1 MSYSKLH
8 GKYGKPVIG
17 EINRPKI
24 LEIFK
29 DMRKENFI
37 ALAYVRDS
45 SDMEERMEEGKVN
58 GAVHWGEWEENSAW
72 PNDGLPSLQYWSNG
86 YLLGGYNHCLRI
98 AFEGGKLDKQAVGW
112 NLFRRLEK
120 AGLHPLWGYG
130 EDLKRVYGPL
140 QEGEGQRYIYSQH
153 TNGPASG
160 FILIPR
166 AVNMDALEP
175 EEMERLRKYG
185 AEEKVRRLERKE
197 RDIRSCIDEI
207 FYRME
212 ESDRQVEITENG
224 VRPSPLFTLSGNPNF
239 DQILKHSHRY
249 SGLDR
254 TTKREEL
261 KAEFDRQWFERKSTQ
276 AIQEFKS
283 ISYGV
288 GSTAFYMPASASA
301 TAVKVAVADDVWV
314 RVKILEVLPEETSN
328 RYADRFQV
336 TVEPVDGFGTFTL
349 NKQLLAVRQEI
360 ERGEKTRWL

>member
-45 SDMEERMEEGKVN
+45 GNMDDRMEEGKVN
-58 GAVHWGEWEENSAW
+58 GAVHWGEWEENTAW
-72 PNDGLPSLQYWSNG
+72 PNDGLTGLERWSNG
-86 YLLGGYNHCLRI
+86 YMIGYYNNCLVIR
-98 AFEGGKLDKQAVGW
+98 FEGGKLDKQAVGW

-130 EDLKRVYGPL
+130 EDMKRVYGPL

-197 RDIRSCIDEI
+197 RDIRWCIDEI
-207 FYRME
+207 FYRMKDGDLNAE
-212 ESDRQVEITENG
+212 TAPDFNA
-224 VRPSPLFTLSGNPNF
+224 
-239 DQILKHSHRY
+239 ILKHSHRY
-249 SGLDR
+249 NSLDR
-254 TTKREEL
+254 TTTREEL
-261 KAEFDRQWFERKSTQ
+261 VAEYDRQWFERKSTQ

-288 GSTAFYMPASASA
+288 GSTAFYMPASATDNRDKWA
-301 TAVKVAVADDVWV
+301 RKVAVADDVWV

-360 ERGEKTRWL
+360 ERGEKTLWL